1 MLSKLYE
8 NKNSVSDIS
17 KDVSSITLGKMYL
30 WTECVKLNFYL
41 QNLLHN
47 KAK

>member
-1 MLSKLYE
+1 MLSKLHE

-30 WTECVKLNFYL
+30 WTEYVKLNFYL
-41 QNLLHN
+41 RFALLC
-47 KAK
+47 KRF